1 MQLTSRPQPKGFS
14 LVELMVGLLAGLIV
28 IAAASSLYVAIVR
41 ANATTVQLSALNIN
55 MQSLL
60 DVMERDIRRA
70 GYFASAAQNL
80 ARNSD
85 GSPTIAPSDRTAMF
99 RLNNA
104 SGALQDMQRQ
114 VVAAPLYDCI
124 LLRYDNNVDGTI
136 SGNDEIMGYRFTSST
151 KGLEYRQ
158 WTSVATQLSDLCA
171 DNSAWQSISQDGRT
185 VITAMTLT
193 ISPSGGV
200 ALPAGQRAI
209 TLTLAGHSQS
219 KPALALTLQRQVRL
233 RNDQY

>member
-1 MQLTSRPQPKGFS
+1 MQLTPVSSTRGFS

-41 ANATTVQLSALNIN
+41 ANATTVQLSALNTS

-85 GSPTIAPSDRTAMF
+85 GTPTIAPSDRTAMF

-114 VVAAPLYDCI
+114 LVTAPLYDCI
-124 LLRYDNNVDGTI
+124 LLRYDNNADGSI
-136 SGNDEIMGYRFTSST
+136 SGTDEIMGYRFTSESH
-151 KGLEYRQ
+151 GLEYRQ
-158 WTSVATQLSDLCA
+158 WSSVATQLSDLCT
-171 DNSAWQSISQDGRT
+171 DNSAWQSLSQDGHT
-185 VITAMTLT
+185 VITGMTLAIT
-193 ISPSGGV
+193 PSGGV
-200 ALPAGQRAI
+200 ALPSGQRTI
-209 TLTLAGHSQS
+209 TLRLTGHNQS
-219 KPALALTLQRQVRL
+219 KPALALSLERQVRL